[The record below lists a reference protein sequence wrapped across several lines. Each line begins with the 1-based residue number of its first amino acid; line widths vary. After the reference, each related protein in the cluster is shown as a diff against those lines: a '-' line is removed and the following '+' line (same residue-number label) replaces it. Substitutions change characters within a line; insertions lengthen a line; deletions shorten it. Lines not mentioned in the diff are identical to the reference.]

1 MKTRLLRLLGCAMLG
16 CILTACPET
25 TVSEDFGIKPASL
38 KAGDWN
44 GAWVSV
50 DDDGDEV
57 VQITAID
64 ATRGILRMSEPGKKD
79 DKPVDFEIRRAS
91 QDGKTELLFALVTEQ
106 KNKDK
111 DKEQGGSPSLH
122 LIRAD
127 DDGVLLVWSPNHDA
141 IAKGIQSGQLMG
153 TTKLAKGD
161 PQNHLAS
168 ETTNY
173 TTMLEPQFW
182 NWSEPSVLK
191 RKK

>member
-1 MKTRLLRLLGCAMLG
+1 MKTHLFRLLACALLGCL
-16 CILTACPET
+16 LTACPET
-25 TVSEDFGIKPASL
+25 TVSDDFGIKPAAL
-38 KAGDWN
+38 KAGEWN
-44 GAWVSV
+44 GEWVPI
-50 DDDGDEV
+50 DDDKEEV
-57 VQITAID
+57 IQITAID
-64 ATRGILRMSEPGKKD
+64 ATRGILRMTEPGKKD

-91 QDGKTELLFALVTEQ
+91 LDSKAHLFFALVTEQ
-106 KNKDK
+106 KDK
-111 DKEQGGSPSLH
+111 DKESAGHPSLH
-122 LIRAD
+122 LISAD
-127 DDGVLLVWSPNHDA
+127 DDGVLLVWSPNHEA

>member
-1 MKTRLLRLLGCAMLG
+1 MKTHLLRLLSCALLG
-16 CILTACPET
+16 CLLTACPET
-25 TVSEDFGIKPASL
+25 TVSDDFGIKPAAL
-38 KAGDWN
+38 KAGEWN
-44 GAWVSV
+44 GEWVSV
-50 DDDGDEV
+50 DDAEEEV
-57 VQITAID
+57 IQITTID
-64 ATRGILRMSEPGKKD
+64 ATRGMLRMTEPGKKD

-91 QDGKTELLFALVTEQ
+91 LDGKAHLLFALVTEQ
-106 KNKDK
+106 KDK
-111 DKEQGGSPSLH
+111 DKESAGQASLH

-127 DDGVLLVWSPNHDA
+127 DDGVLLVWSPNHEA

-153 TTKLAKGD
+153 TTRLAKGD